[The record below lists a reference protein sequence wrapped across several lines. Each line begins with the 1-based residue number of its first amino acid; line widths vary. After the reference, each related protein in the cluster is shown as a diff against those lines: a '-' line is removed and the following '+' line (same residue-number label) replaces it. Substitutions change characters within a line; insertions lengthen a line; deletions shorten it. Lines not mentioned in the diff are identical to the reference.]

1 MEPLIHL
8 HWSARSLTCPA
19 RSFLTAA
26 ALLLAVLAGCT
37 TTRFPEDPED
47 HRVFRELEAAGH
59 EYYFNVRAGVSSR
72 LMGMMPESDARAAMD
87 EIRRRWPDIDRLDR
101 ANAIT
106 AYANANGLAEVGER
120 IQTTLAQNQA
130 NAPPDGI
137 DERLEAAAV
146 KQGIIDAAFE
156 LEAE

>member
-1 MEPLIHL
+1 MVPLIRL
-8 HWSARSLTCPA
+8 PWSARSLTCPA
-19 RSFLTAA
+19 RSLFTAA

-47 HRVFRELEAAGH
+47 HRLFRELEAAGH

-72 LMGMMPESDARAAMD
+72 LMGMMPESDARAAVD
-87 EIRRRWPDIDRLDR
+87 EIRRRWQDIDQLDS
-101 ANAIT
+101 AEEIT

-120 IQTTLAQNQA
+120 IQATLQQNQA
-130 NAPPDGI
+130 NTPPDGV

-146 KQGIIDAAFE
+146 KQGMIDAAFE
-156 LEAE
+156 FESE